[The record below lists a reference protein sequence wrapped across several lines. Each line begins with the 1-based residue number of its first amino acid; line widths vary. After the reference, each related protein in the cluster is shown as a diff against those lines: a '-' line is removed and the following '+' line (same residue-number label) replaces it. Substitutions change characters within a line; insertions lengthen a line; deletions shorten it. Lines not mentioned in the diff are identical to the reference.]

1 MLTVLA
7 YGGLVLLVCLAIHYA
22 WRLLWFIIDAIMYG
36 IGFVVGLL
44 LVIWK
49 EVYYMKFTVN
59 IPYIEKV
66 GHGVKHV
73 ATAPKRKAD
82 EHLKAVMA
90 QALMEVANTMQANIE
105 KEQA

>member
-1 MLTVLA
+1 
-7 YGGLVLLVCLAIHYA
+7 
-22 WRLLWFIIDAIMYG
+22 
-36 IGFVVGLL
+36 
-44 LVIWK
+44 
-49 EVYYMKFTVN
+49 MKITVN